1 MSYFDR
7 ALLVVT
13 LIGALSG
20 VVGTFIVL
28 RRRVLFAQAL
38 THATFP
44 GAVVA
49 ALFGINIHVG
59 AIAACV
65 SIIVMLTVIDRLPRR
80 GVQAA
85 TGVVLA
91 GGFAG
96 GVMLQAL
103 NPTAPIQVDAY
114 LFGSVLSTTTT
125 DLWVSATALAVTL
138 LFMLAAGKQLLFS
151 IFDPAGYRGAGY
163 DPSVMDAIL
172 LVLTTLTVVTAMP
185 AVGAIL
191 AIALIAGP
199 AAAARLVTKSV
210 TGMVIL
216 APIFGVTAG
225 IIGLLISRYFEVSA
239 GASVALM
246 AALIFA
252 VCLGVS
258 SFRGRS
264 YKFKPRSAG
273 ENLDTGLIRVQ
284 AIPDAGARP

>member
-7 ALLVVT
+7 ALIAVT

-20 VVGTFIVL
+20 IVGSFIVL

-49 ALFGINIHVG
+49 ALIGINIQVG

-65 SIIVMLTVIDRLPRR
+65 SIIILLTLIDRLPRR

-96 GVMLQAL
+96 GVLLQAL

-125 DLWVSATALAVTL
+125 DLWVSGIALAVTVV
-138 LFMLAAGKQLLFS
+138 FMLAAGKQLLFA

-163 DPSVMDAIL
+163 DPGVMDAIL

-199 AAAARLVTKSV
+199 AAAARLVTRSA
-210 TGMVIL
+210 TGMVIV
-216 APIFGVTAG
+216 APAFGVTS
-225 IIGLLISRYFEVSA
+225 GLVGLSISRMFEVSA

-246 AALIFA
+246 AALIF
-252 VCLGVS
+252 VICLAVS
-258 SFRGRS
+258 SLRTRTART
-264 YKFKPRSAG
+264 KPKVGA
-273 ENLDTGLIRVQ
+273 ENLDTGLIRIQV
-284 AIPDAGARP
+284 GAHS

>member
-7 ALLVVT
+7 ALLAVT

-20 VVGTFIVL
+20 IVGTFIVL

-49 ALFGINIHVG
+49 ALIGINIQVG

-65 SIIVMLTVIDRLPRR
+65 SIIVLLTLIDRLPRR

-96 GVMLQAL
+96 GVLLQAL

-114 LFGSVLSTTTT
+114 LFGSVLSTTPT
-125 DLWVSATALAVTL
+125 DLWVSGVALAVTVV
-138 LFMLAAGKQLLFS
+138 FMLAAGKQLLFS

-199 AAAARLVTKSV
+199 AAAARLVTTSV

-216 APIFGVTAG
+216 APIFGVASG
-225 IIGLLISRYFEVSA
+225 IIGLFISRAFEVSA
-239 GASVALM
+239 GASVALT
-246 AALIFA
+246 AAVIFA
-252 VCLGVS
+252 ACLGLSALRS
-258 SFRGRS
+258 SRAKFR
-264 YKFKPRSAG
+264 PRAAG
-273 ENLDTGLIRVQ
+273 ENLDTGLIRIQVG
-284 AIPDAGARP
+284 AGQ

>member
-1 MSYFDR
+1 MTYFDR
-7 ALLVVT
+7 ALLAVT

-20 VVGTFIVL
+20 IVGSFIVL

-49 ALFGINIHVG
+49 ALIGINIQVG

-65 SIIVMLTVIDRLPRR
+65 SIIILLTLIDRLPRR

-91 GGFAG
+91 GGFAA
-96 GVMLQAL
+96 GVLLQAL
-103 NPTAPIQVDAY
+103 NPTAPIQIDAY
-114 LFGSVLSTTTT
+114 LFGSVLATTPV
-125 DLWVSATALAVTL
+125 DLWISGIALAVTVV
-138 LFMLAAGKQLLFS
+138 FMVAAGKQLLFA

-163 DPSVMDAIL
+163 DASVMDPIL

-199 AAAARLVTKSV
+199 AAAARLVTRSV
-210 TGMVIL
+210 TGMIVVAPAIGVFSGLVGL
-216 APIFGVTAG
+216 A
-225 IIGLLISRYFEVSA
+225 ISRAFEVSA
-239 GASVALM
+239 GASITLVVALV
-246 AALIFA
+246 F
-252 VCLGVS
+252 VGCLGLS
-258 SFRGRS
+258 SVRTSRR
-264 YKFKPRSAG
+264 KVRPRTSG
-273 ENLDTGLIRVQ
+273 EELDTGLLVIL
-284 AIPDAGARP
+284 AGAGQ

>member
-20 VVGTFIVL
+20 IVGSFIVL

-49 ALFGINIHVG
+49 ALLGINIQVG

-65 SIIVMLTVIDRLPRR
+65 SIIILLTLIDRLPRR

-96 GVMLQAL
+96 GVLLQAL
-103 NPTAPIQVDAY
+103 NPTAPIQVDSY

-125 DLWVSATALAVTL
+125 DLWVSAGALAVTVV
-138 LFMLAAGKQLLFS
+138 FMLAAGKQLLFS

-163 DPSVMDAIL
+163 DATVMDAIL

-210 TGMVIL
+210 TAMVVV
-216 APIFGVTAG
+216 APLLGVASG
-225 IIGLLISRYFEVSA
+225 IIGLLISRFFEVSA

-246 AALIFA
+246 AALIF
-252 VCLGVS
+252 VICLGIS
-258 SFRGRS
+258 SVRDRAQKFR
-264 YKFKPRSAG
+264 PRSVG
-273 ENLDTGLIRVQ
+273 ENLDTGLIRIQEV
-284 AIPDAGARP
+284 RS

>member
-7 ALLVVT
+7 ALLVVI
-13 LIGALSG
+13 LVGAMSG
-20 VVGTFIVL
+20 LVGTFIVL

-49 ALFGINIHVG
+49 ALVGINIQVG
-59 AIAACV
+59 AIAACAA
-65 SIIVMLTVIDRLPRR
+65 IIVLLTLIGRMPRR

-91 GGFAG
+91 GGFAA
-96 GVMLQAL
+96 GVLLQAL
-103 NPTAPIQVDAY
+103 NPTVPIQVDAY
-114 LFGSVLSTTTT
+114 LFGSVLASTTT
-125 DLWVSATALAVTL
+125 DALVVAGALAVTVVFL
-138 LFMLAAGKQLLFS
+138 LAAGKQLLFS

-163 DPSVMDAIL
+163 DPSVMDALL

-199 AAAARLVTKSV
+199 AAAARLVTTSV
-210 TGMVIL
+210 TGMVIV

-225 IIGLLISRYFEVSA
+225 VVGLFVSRWFSVSA
-239 GASVALM
+239 GASVALT

-252 VCLGVS
+252 ICLIVS
-258 SFRGRS
+258 SAGSARARFRP
-264 YKFKPRSAG
+264 KATG
-273 ENLDTGLIRVQ
+273 ENLDTGLIRIQ
-284 AIPDAGARP
+284 AGARS

>member
-7 ALLVVT
+7 ALLAVT

-20 VVGTFIVL
+20 LVGTFIVL

-49 ALFGINIHVG
+49 ALVGINIQVG

-65 SIIVMLTVIDRLPRR
+65 SIIILLTLIDRLPRR

-96 GVMLQAL
+96 GVLLQAL

-114 LFGSVLSTTTT
+114 LFGSVLSTTPT
-125 DLWVSATALAVTL
+125 DLWVCGAALAVTVV
-138 LFMLAAGKQLLFS
+138 FMLAAGKQLLFS

-163 DPSVMDAIL
+163 DTSVMDAIL

-199 AAAARLVTKSV
+199 AAAARLVTTSA
-210 TGMVIL
+210 TGMVIV
-216 APIFGVTAG
+216 APIFGVASG
-225 IIGLLISRYFEVSA
+225 LIGLVVSRQFEVSA
-239 GASVALM
+239 GASVALT
-246 AALIFA
+246 AALIFLIA
-252 VCLGVS
+252 LAIS
-258 SFRGRS
+258 SGRRS
-264 YKFKPRSAG
+264 GRKVRPRASG
-273 ENLDTGLIRVQ
+273 EDLDTGLLVVLSG
-284 AIPDAGARP
+284 AGQ

>member
-7 ALLVVT
+7 ALIAVT

-20 VVGTFIVL
+20 IVGSFIVL

-49 ALFGINIHVG
+49 ALIGINIQVG

-65 SIIVMLTVIDRLPRR
+65 SIIILLTLIDRLPRR

-96 GVMLQAL
+96 GVLLQAL

-125 DLWVSATALAVTL
+125 DLWVSGIALAVTVV
-138 LFMLAAGKQLLFS
+138 FMLAAGKQLLFA

-163 DPSVMDAIL
+163 DPGVMDAIL

-199 AAAARLVTKSV
+199 AAAARLVTRSA
-210 TGMVIL
+210 TGMVIV
-216 APIFGVTAG
+216 APAFGVAS
-225 IIGLLISRYFEVSA
+225 GLVGLSISRMFEVSA
-239 GASVALM
+239 GASVALV
-246 AALIFA
+246 AALIF
-252 VCLGVS
+252 VICLAVS
-258 SFRGRS
+258 SLRS
-264 YKFKPRSAG
+264 RTARTKPKVGA
-273 ENLDTGLIRVQ
+273 ENLDTGLIRIQ
-284 AIPDAGARP
+284 AGAHS

>member
-1 MSYFDR
+1 MTYFDR
-7 ALLVVT
+7 ALLAVT
-13 LIGALSG
+13 IIGALSG
-20 VVGTFIVL
+20 IVGSFIVL

-49 ALFGINIHVG
+49 ALLGLNIQVG

-65 SIIVMLTVIDRLPRR
+65 SIIILLTLIGRLPRR

-91 GGFAG
+91 GGFAA

-125 DLWVSATALAVTL
+125 DLWISGVALAVTVV
-138 LFMLAAGKQLLFS
+138 FMLAAGKQLLFS

-163 DPSVMDAIL
+163 DSSVMDAIL

-199 AAAARLVTKSV
+199 AAAARLITKSV
-210 TGMVIL
+210 TAMVIV
-216 APIFGVTAG
+216 APAIGVFS
-225 IIGLLISRYFEVSA
+225 GLVGLFISRAFEVSA
-239 GASVALM
+239 GASITLVVALV
-246 AALIFA
+246 FV
-252 VCLGVS
+252 VCLAVS
-258 SFRGRS
+258 SWVTSRQRFRP
-264 YKFKPRSAG
+264 KAAG
-273 ENLDTGLIRVQ
+273 ENLDTGLIRIQ
-284 AIPDAGARP
+284 AGAHS

>member
-7 ALLVVT
+7 ALLAVT

-20 VVGTFIVL
+20 IVGTFIVL

-49 ALFGINIHVG
+49 ALIGINIQVG

-65 SIIVMLTVIDRLPRR
+65 SIIVLLTLIDRLPRR

-96 GVMLQAL
+96 GVLLQAL

-114 LFGSVLSTTTT
+114 LFGSVLSTTPT
-125 DLWVSATALAVTL
+125 DLWVSGVALAVTVV
-138 LFMLAAGKQLLFS
+138 FMLAAGKQLLFS

-199 AAAARLVTKSV
+199 AAAARLVTTSV

-216 APIFGVTAG
+216 APIFGVASG
-225 IIGLLISRYFEVSA
+225 IIGLFISRAFEVSA
-239 GASVALM
+239 GASVALT
-246 AALIFA
+246 AAVIFA
-252 VCLGVS
+252 GCLGLSALRS
-258 SFRGRS
+258 SRAKFR
-264 YKFKPRSAG
+264 PPAAG
-273 ENLDTGLIRVQ
+273 ENLDTGLIRIQVG
-284 AIPDAGARP
+284 AGQ

>member
-7 ALLVVT
+7 ALIVVT

-20 VVGTFIVL
+20 IVGTFIVL

-49 ALFGINIHVG
+49 ALIGINIHVG

-65 SIIVMLTVIDRLPRR
+65 SIIILLTLIDRLPRR

-96 GVMLQAL
+96 GVLLQAL

-125 DLWVSATALAVTL
+125 DLWVSATALAITIV
-138 LFMLAAGKQLLFS
+138 FMLAAGKQLLFA

-199 AAAARLVTKSV
+199 AAAARLVTRSA
-210 TGMVIL
+210 TGMVVI
-216 APIFGVTAG
+216 APIFGAASGV
-225 IIGLLISRYFEVSA
+225 IGLLISRLFEVSA
-239 GASVALM
+239 GASVALV
-246 AALIFA
+246 AAAIFV
-252 VCLGVS
+252 VCLAAS
-258 SFRGRS
+258 SLRS
-264 YKFKPRSAG
+264 RRANVASAKTF
-273 ENLDTGLIRVQ
+273 ESLDTGIIRMT
-284 AIPDAGARP
+284 AGAPQ

>member
-7 ALLVVT
+7 ALVVVT

-20 VVGTFIVL
+20 LVGTFIVL

-49 ALFGINIHVG
+49 ALIGINIQVG

-65 SIIVMLTVIDRLPRR
+65 SIIVLLTLIDRLPRR

-96 GVMLQAL
+96 GVLLQAL
-103 NPTAPIQVDAY
+103 NPTAPIQVDSY
-114 LFGSVLSTTTT
+114 LFGSVLATTTT
-125 DLWVSATALAVTL
+125 DLWVSAAALAVTIVFL
-138 LFMLAAGKQLLFS
+138 LAAGKQLLFA

-199 AAAARLVTKSV
+199 AAAARLVTTSA
-210 TGMVIL
+210 TGMIIV
-216 APIFGVTAG
+216 APIFGVASG
-225 IIGLLISRYFEVSA
+225 VIGLVVSRLFEVSA
-239 GASVALM
+239 GASVALT
-246 AALIFA
+246 AALIF
-252 VCLGVS
+252 VICLAIS
-258 SFRGRS
+258 SLRS
-264 YKFKPRSAG
+264 SRRKVRPRAAG
-273 ENLDTGLIRVQ
+273 EDLDTGLLVIL
-284 AIPDAGARP
+284 AGAGQ

>member
-1 MSYFDR
+1 VSYFDR
-7 ALLVVT
+7 ALLIVT

-20 VVGTFIVL
+20 IVGTFIVL

-49 ALFGINIHVG
+49 ALVGINIQVG

-65 SIIVMLTVIDRLPRR
+65 SIIILLTLIDRLPRR

-96 GVMLQAL
+96 GVLLQAL

-125 DLWVSATALAVTL
+125 DLWVSGIALAVTIIFL
-138 LFMLAAGKQLLFS
+138 LGAGKQLLFS

-163 DPSVMDAIL
+163 DSTLMDAIL

-185 AVGAIL
+185 AIGAIL

-199 AAAARLVTKSV
+199 AAAARLVTTSV
-210 TGMVIL
+210 TGMVIV
-216 APIFGVTAG
+216 APVFGVASG
-225 IIGLLISRYFEVSA
+225 IIGLVISRMFEVSA

-246 AALIFA
+246 AALIFVA
-252 VCLGVS
+252 CLGLSALRS
-258 SFRGRS
+258 SRQKFR
-264 YKFKPRSAG
+264 PRTAG
-273 ENLDTGLIRVQ
+273 ESLDTGLIRIQVG
-284 AIPDAGARP
+284 AGQ